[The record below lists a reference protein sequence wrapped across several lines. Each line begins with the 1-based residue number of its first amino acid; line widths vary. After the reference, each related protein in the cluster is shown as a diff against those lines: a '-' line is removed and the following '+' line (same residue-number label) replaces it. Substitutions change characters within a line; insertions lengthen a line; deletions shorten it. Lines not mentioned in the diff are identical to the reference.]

1 MASPKRLLV
10 LILIFLAVATRAEAR
25 TKLEIGYMPILPVSQ
40 LFVAI
45 EEGWLKDAGIEVELV
60 QFQNGPAMVQAL
72 LAGQLDVAHLGI
84 GPAMVARGKGADI
97 KVVAASIKEQISF
110 IALAPLAKAF
120 EGGAAADVFKRFEA
134 ANGRK
139 AVITT
144 FPKGSV
150 PEIVLQHWLRRVIK
164 ANSADAQIIYQGA
177 AQVQQAL
184 LTGAVDAAAILEPI
198 VTNVLAK
205 VPGATVLA
213 KGSGMFAGQPGAV
226 MVVREKL
233 IAEHFEVVEALVAAH
248 KRATSMLNDDI
259 SKAMPHVRKYVGG
272 GRLSA
277 ETVRVALESSQGS
290 FVADPSKI
298 IDGTRA
304 MRDFQQ
310 ELGSLKVKVDI
321 NQLFA
326 TQFYRAEK

>member
-1 MASPKRLLV
+1 
-10 LILIFLAVATRAEAR
+10 
-25 TKLEIGYMPILPVSQ
+25 
-40 LFVAI
+40 
-45 EEGWLKDAGIEVELV
+45 
-60 QFQNGPAMVQAL
+60 NGPATVQAL